1 MDPSESPK
9 LKKQLGLLAV
19 FSIAA
24 GAMISSGLFVLPGL
38 AYAQAGPAI
47 ILSYALAALLMIPVV
62 LAKAEL
68 ATAMPKSGGSYFFIE
83 RSLGPLAGTVAGL
96 ANWLSISLKSAF
108 ALVGIG
114 ALGTLLFPGIGIWGI
129 KGIALL
135 ACLIF
140 TALNVVSIKETG
152 KIQIA
157 LVLGLLA
164 ILLLYVLRGFP
175 GIDLDLLHSAD
186 QSFMRH
192 GWQAVFAVAGMV
204 FISFGGLTKV
214 VSVSEEIK
222 DPSRNIPLGMFL
234 AFGIVS
240 ALYILVVLVTVG
252 VVDPNRLAGSLVPL
266 SLGAEATMGRWGAV
280 LVGLGALFAFATTAN
295 AGLLAAS
302 RTPLAMSRDGLVPEF
317 LSKTNKR
324 FESPHLAILLTAG
337 FIVVV
342 ILFLSVEDLVKTAS
356 TMMILMFM
364 LQSVS
369 VIIMRYSG
377 LQNYRPTFKAPF
389 VPGLQIV
396 AIVVFLF
403 LIFEMGTVPLLLTG
417 LFVVLA
423 TLCYLVYVHPRID
436 RESAFVFMVKR
447 IISKDIATRGLEDE
461 LKHITLERDEIALDR
476 FDRLV
481 THSVVLDLPGGLPAK
496 ELFREVSRALS
507 PRLGMTEERL
517 FELFLQRERV
527 SSTVIRPGLAI
538 PHIIV
543 EGEHVFELLLV
554 RCREGV
560 VFSELHPPVKTAFV
574 LVGSQDERNY
584 HLRAL
589 MNIAH
594 IVMKPNFEQRWFQAR
609 GAEEL
614 RDVLLLSGRPRE

>member
-1 MDPSESPK
+1 MDSPNAPK
-9 LKKQLGLLAV
+9 LKKQLGLLAI

-38 AYAQAGPAI
+38 AYAQAGPAV

-83 RSLGPLAGTVAGL
+83 RSLGPLVGTVAGL

-114 ALGTLLFPGIGIWGI
+114 ALATLLFPGMGIWGI

-135 ACLIF
+135 ACLTF
-140 TALNVVSIKETG
+140 TVLNVVSIKETG
-152 KIQIA
+152 KLQVA
-157 LVLGLLA
+157 LVLGLLM
-164 ILLLYVLRGFP
+164 ILLLYILCGSQKV
-175 GIDLDLLHSAD
+175 DLDLLHSAD
-186 QSFMRH
+186 QSFIRH

-222 DPSRNIPLGMFL
+222 DP
-234 AFGIVS
+234 
-240 ALYILVVLVTVG
+240 LVVLVTVG
-252 VVDPNRLAGSLVPL
+252 VVDPDKLAGSLVPL

-280 LVGLGALFAFATTAN
+280 LVDLGALFAFATTAN

-337 FIVVV
+337 FIIVV

-356 TMMILMFM
+356 TMMILMFT
-364 LQSVS
+364 LQSLS

-423 TLCYLVYVHPRID
+423 TISYLVYVRPRID

-447 IISKDIATRGLEDE
+447 IISKNIVTRGLEDE

-476 FDRLV
+476 FDQLV
-481 THSVVLDLPGGLPAK
+481 AHSVILDLPRGLPAK
-496 ELFREVSRALS
+496 ELFHEISRALS
-507 PRLGMTEERL
+507 PRLGMTEEQL
-517 FELFLQRERV
+517 FELFLQRERE

-543 EGEHVFELLLV
+543 DGEHVFELLLV

-560 VFSELHPPVKTAFV
+560 VFSELHPPVRTAFV
-574 LVGSQDERNY
+574 LVGSPDERNY

-594 IVMKPNFEQRWFQAR
+594 IVMKPSFEQQWFQAR

-614 RDVLLLSGRPRE
+614 RDVLLLSGRPREG